1 MQHVQTT
8 GSTALQGKGGMLF
21 LRNAEATVVDSTDT
35 FASSGT
41 VGGSMYVEGLA
52 GLHLFRRT
60 TIKHSAAAEYG
71 GFMAAKGTTVQLDR
85 AHVENCTAVVG
96 GGGMHLDTSAVTH
109 DGCSFLD
116 VHSAGSGGGLWMKSS
131 RFVWHEGHEG
141 DEEHAAVTTFAQSRS
156 PVGSFATVH
165 DQGNQLNH
173 VDVRGS
179 TSQPRHSLASSDSSD
194 SSASSDSSDS
204 SDSSNSTFTNATT
217 ALTAL
222 TALNALDS
230 SMNRGSCL
238 HLSPSSALIARRLT
252 ILATSSGS
260 AVHARAASVLDLA
273 QTVLAGTAKGSGLLV
288 ATEAVVRLTQ
298 LHVHHNNHSGVVV
311 VEGHVN
317 VTNSS
322 FHHNEPTEYGGGAMY
337 TVGAVVVVARSTFT
351 DNIGRGTVGGG
362 VLCAD
367 KSHCTFQECEFSNPV
382 VVAEVAEGR
391 RQPLSPL
398 SAKGG
403 AIAVDR
409 SVGELQGCTFTHIV
423 TTTGGAVSVQSQGTV
438 RVEESLFHACGGS
451 EGAAL
456 YMEDSNVVVQ
466 SSTL

>member
-1 MQHVQTT
+1 
-8 GSTALQGKGGMLF
+8 
-21 LRNAEATVVDSTDT
+21 
-35 FASSGT
+35 
-41 VGGSMYVEGLA
+41 
-52 GLHLFRRT
+52 
-60 TIKHSAAAEYG
+60 
-71 GFMAAKGTTVQLDR
+71 
-85 AHVENCTAVVG
+85 
-96 GGGMHLDTSAVTH
+96 
-109 DGCSFLD
+109 
-116 VHSAGSGGGLWMKSS
+116 
-131 RFVWHEGHEG
+131 
-141 DEEHAAVTTFAQSRS
+141 
-156 PVGSFATVH
+156 
-165 DQGNQLNH
+165 
-173 VDVRGS
+173 
-179 TSQPRHSLASSDSSD
+179 
-194 SSASSDSSDS
+194 
-204 SDSSNSTFTNATT
+204 
-217 ALTAL
+217 
-222 TALNALDS
+222 
-230 SMNRGSCL
+230 
-238 HLSPSSALIARRLT
+238 
-252 ILATSSGS
+252 
-260 AVHARAASVLDLA
+260 
-273 QTVLAGTAKGSGLLV
+273 VLAGTAKGSGLLV

-382 VVAEVAEGR
+382 VVAEVGAEGR
-391 RQPLSPL
+391 RQPLSPLSLL

>member
-1 MQHVQTT
+1 MFDSCLIHVDSCSLGVKFIGCETHCTHLTCTDLLLSCVQHCAPPPPPLPPVPPTQSSLTMQHVQTT

-131 RFVWHEGHEG
+131 RFVWHEGDEG
-141 DEEHAAVTTFAQSRS
+141 NEGHAAVTTFTQSRS

-194 SSASSDSSDS
+194 SSDSD
-204 SDSSNSTFTNATT
+204 
-217 ALTAL
+217 
-222 TALNALDS
+222 
-230 SMNRGSCL
+230 
-238 HLSPSSALIARRLT
+238 
-252 ILATSSGS
+252 
-260 AVHARAASVLDLA
+260 
-273 QTVLAGTAKGSGLLV
+273 
-288 ATEAVVRLTQ
+288 
-298 LHVHHNNHSGVVV
+298 
-311 VEGHVN
+311 
-317 VTNSS
+317 
-322 FHHNEPTEYGGGAMY
+322 
-337 TVGAVVVVARSTFT
+337 
-351 DNIGRGTVGGG
+351 
-362 VLCAD
+362 
-367 KSHCTFQECEFSNPV
+367 
-382 VVAEVAEGR
+382 
-391 RQPLSPL
+391 
-398 SAKGG
+398 
-403 AIAVDR
+403 
-409 SVGELQGCTFTHIV
+409 
-423 TTTGGAVSVQSQGTV
+423 
-438 RVEESLFHACGGS
+438 
-451 EGAAL
+451 
-456 YMEDSNVVVQ
+456 
-466 SSTL
+466 